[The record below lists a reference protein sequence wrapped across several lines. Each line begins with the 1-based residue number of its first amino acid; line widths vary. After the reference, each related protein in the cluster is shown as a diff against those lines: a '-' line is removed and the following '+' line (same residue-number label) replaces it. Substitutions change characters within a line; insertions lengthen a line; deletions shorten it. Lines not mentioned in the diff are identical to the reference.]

1 MESKKCS
8 KCGVIKDVCYFSK
21 NNKTKDKLHCSC
33 KECDREKYLKNREY
47 NLEKMREY
55 KKNNPEKIKE
65 YYLEN
70 IEKYRE
76 YRESKKETTKLY
88 MKDYYV
94 NNLERRKE
102 YLEKNKKIVNIKRNI
117 SEKKRRDNNSLYKLK
132 VYVRNRIWFYLKKN
146 NVTQKNTSFELVG
159 CSPQE
164 LKIHLE
170 EKFTQ
175 GMSWDNQGKWHVD
188 HIIPLSSAKNEEELY
203 KLCHFTNL
211 QPMWAIENIKKG
223 SKIIQENYDK
233 NY

>member
-1 MESKKCS
+1 MEIKKCN
-8 KCGVIKDVCYFSK
+8 KCKLDRLLSNFSK
-21 NNKTKDKLHCSC
+21 DCTKKDGLRTIC
-33 KECDREKYLKNREY
+33 KICGKEKYAQNRETGIQRVKKY
-47 NLEKMREY
+47 QKENREEILQ
-55 KKNNPEKIKE
+55 KKLVHAKKYFAKNHDKIKE
-65 YYLEN
+65 YQKNY
-70 IEKYRE
+70 
-76 YRESKKETTKLY
+76 KL
-88 MKDYYV
+88 
-94 NNLERRKE
+94 NRRKNDI
-102 YLEKNKKIVNIKRNI
+102 LFRLRCNLSSRVRQFIVTKNIT
-117 SEKKRRDNNSLYKLK
+117 
-132 VYVRNRIWFYLKKN
+132 KKN
-146 NVTQKNTSFELVG
+146 TTFQIVG